1 MTDAGTSTAV
11 AAQPLLALTNINKT
25 FGGVRALDNVS
36 ISVRAGEVVG
46 LVGDNGA
53 GKSTLVKVM
62 AGTLNPDSGEFLFD
76 GRPVNLRSP
85 ADATALGIQTVYQDL
100 ALCDNLDA
108 VKNLFLGRELEG
120 SFLTGGR
127 VRRAE
132 SERRAREVL
141 MKLRLDK
148 LSLTRPVGR
157 MSGGQRQNI
166 AIARAILWNPRLIL
180 LDEPTAAL
188 SLSAS
193 LKVGELIRTL
203 ADQGHGVLV
212 VSHDIH
218 NFVMTVT
225 DRIEVLRLGKN
236 AASYVSKEA
245 NAEQVVNSMVGGQE
259 GVNSSR

>member
-1 MTDAGTSTAV
+1 MTDAGDSTAV
-11 AAQPLLALTNINKT
+11 AAQPLLSLTNISKS
-25 FGGVRALDNVS
+25 FGGVRALDDVS
-36 ISVRAGEVVG
+36 ILVRAGEVVG

-62 AGTLNPDSGEFLFD
+62 AGNLAPDTGEFLFD
-76 GRPVNLRSP
+76 GEPVHLRTP
-85 ADATALGIQTVYQDL
+85 ADANALGIQTVYQDL

-108 VKNLFLGRELEG
+108 VKNLFLGRELAG
-120 SFLTGGR
+120 SWLTGGR

-132 SERRAREVL
+132 SERRARDVL
-141 MKLRLDK
+141 KQLRLDK
-148 LSLTRPVGR
+148 LSLARPVGR

-166 AIARAILWNPRLIL
+166 AIARAILYNPRMIL

-188 SLSAS
+188 SLSSS

-236 AASYVSKEA
+236 VASYMSKDA
-245 NAEQVVNSMVGGQE
+245 TAEQIVNSMVGGRE